1 MSPEVKA
8 TFRREGPLSINH
20 FRKVHSIYELPM
32 PEFDDSKTR
41 VCCVKDDYGNYIIG
55 QFDRNKYKVA
65 CGIARKFNYEG
76 EYLAEY
82 FMLG

>member
-1 MSPEVKA
+1 
-8 TFRREGPLSINH
+8 
-20 FRKVHSIYELPM
+20 M

-55 QFDRNKYKVA
+55 QFERNKYKVA